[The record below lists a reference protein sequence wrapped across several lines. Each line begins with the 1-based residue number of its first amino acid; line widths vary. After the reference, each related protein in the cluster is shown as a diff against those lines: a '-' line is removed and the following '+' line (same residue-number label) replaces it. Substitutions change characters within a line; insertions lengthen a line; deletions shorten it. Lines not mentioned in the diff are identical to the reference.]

1 MNQYATI
8 EKAIKFIHS
17 SSEQNPSLEDIAKF
31 VNLSPFHFQRVFT
44 EWAGISPK
52 KFLQYIHLT
61 KAKEIF
67 QDKTMTLLDASVDL
81 GLSSTGRLH
90 DLFIKLEGMSPGEY
104 KKGGDN
110 LTINTSYRDSL
121 FGKVLIASTHK
132 GICSIQFSEDKIAA
146 LSHLQENFPH
156 AKFVNISDSFQDLAL
171 KQLTN
176 PNSNLSEIKLHVKGT
191 GFQMKVWEALL
202 KIPMGKM
209 YTYGSLASSIQ
220 MPTASRAVGSAIARN
235 PIAFLIPCHR
245 VIQSS
250 GNIGEYRWNSDRKT
264 AILAWE
270 AVQSINNLD

>member
-1 MNQYATI
+1 MSHYDTI
-8 EKAIKFIHS
+8 EKAIRFIRTNAD
-17 SSEQNPSLEDIAKF
+17 ENPSLEEIAKF

-61 KAKEIF
+61 RAKDLIK
-67 QDKTMTLLDASVDL
+67 DKTMTLLDTSVDV

-90 DLFIKLEGMSPGEY
+90 DLFVKLEGMTPGEY
-104 KKGGDN
+104 KNGGIN
-110 LTINTSYRDSL
+110 LLINTSYKDSL

-132 GICSIQFSEDKIAA
+132 GICSIQFSDDKIAA
-146 LSHLQENFPH
+146 LSYLQENFPY
-156 AKFVNISDSFQDLAL
+156 AKFVNASNSQHDLAL

-176 PNSNLSEIKLHVKGT
+176 PNSNLPEIKLHVKGT